1 MDKKQYADDLEL
13 DEFCHMLLQSVTE
26 MKADKVARKTIV
38 TLPKIEDVRKK
49 TGLTQRNFA
58 TLLGVSPRTL
68 QAWEQ
73 GKRNPSG
80 AARTLLVLA
89 DRNPTIFADLLQHPT
104 AQ

>member
-1 MDKKQYADDLEL
+1 MVKKQYSDDPEL
-13 DEFCHMLLQSVTE
+13 DEFCHMLLQSVEE
-26 MKADKVARKTIV
+26 MKAGKVARKSV
-38 TLPKIEDVRKK
+38 FELPKVEDVRKK

-80 AARTLLVLA
+80 AARTLLVIA
-89 DRNPTIFADLLQHPT
+89 DRNPGIFADLLQHQV
-104 AQ
+104 A